1 LIFVC
6 NTNELNEGECKSF
19 SIDNSR
25 YLLSKLD
32 NRYYA
37 IEDLCTHDGETLS
50 GGRLLGQEISCPRHG
65 ALFDVT
71 TGEVR
76 SLPALYDVKSFQV
89 IEKDSSL
96 FIEIE
101 D

>member
-6 NTNELNEGECKSF
+6 DSTELNEGECKSF
-19 SIDNSR
+19 FINDNR

-37 IEDLCTHDGETLS
+37 IEDICTHDGETLS

-71 TGEVR
+71 TGKVR
-76 SLPALYDVKSFQV
+76 SLPALYDVKSFLV

>member
-1 LIFVC
+1 MIFVC
-6 NTNELNEGECKSF
+6 NANELNEGECKSF
-19 SIDNSR
+19 SINDSK

-32 NRYYA
+32 DRYYA
-37 IEDLCTHDGETLS
+37 IEDMCTHDGETLS

-71 TGEVR
+71 TGKVR
-76 SLPALYDVKSFQV
+76 SLPALYDVKSFSV
-89 IEKDSSL
+89 IKKDSSL